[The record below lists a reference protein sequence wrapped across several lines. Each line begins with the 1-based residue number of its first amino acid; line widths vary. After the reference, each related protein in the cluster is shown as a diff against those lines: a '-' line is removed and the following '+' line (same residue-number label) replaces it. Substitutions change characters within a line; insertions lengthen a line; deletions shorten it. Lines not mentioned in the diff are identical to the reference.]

1 MSLKENVDFI
11 KQEISAEESFMEN
24 FFKLEKFYK
33 KYKLLLLGSLAFVFI
48 ATVGYYTNNYF
59 VQQATIKANIAFNR
73 LLENPN
79 DTKAQ
84 QILKDTNN
92 DLYEISKF
100 IANNKAN
107 IDLTYFK
114 QLSQYTQALE
124 QSNTDKL
131 ANIIQQQDFL
141 LKNFAL
147 INKAIMEIKSKDYQS
162 AKETLKLIP
171 QTSDVSPLVLMLDH
185 FLLTK

>member
-33 KYKLLLLGSLAFVFI
+33 KYKLLLLGSLSIVVV
-48 ATVGYYTNNYF
+48 ATVGYYANSYF
-59 VQQATIKANIAFNR
+59 AQQSTLKANIAFNA

-84 QILKDTNN
+84 QILKKTNA
-92 DLYEISKF
+92 DLYNISKF
-100 IANNKAN
+100 IVNNETKTN
-107 IDLTYFK
+107 LTYFK
-114 QLSQYTQALE
+114 QLSQYTQALK
-124 QSNTDKL
+124 QKDSNKI
-131 ANIIQQQDFL
+131 ANVIQQQDFL

-147 INKAIMEIKSKDYQS
+147 INKAIIEIKSKDYQS

-171 QTSDVSPLVLMLDH
+171 AKSDVESLKSMLKH